1 MRELADTA
9 SFFLYKHGN
18 LPDPGEFG
26 EDTLRYFGYHE
37 RFVLPFVNET
47 RVNMLKRAL
56 QTNDTIAV
64 NEVDVSLWS
73 QWSFNA
79 TRRGCVPFTKG
90 RISCCLLCIR
100 RSRNIKKMDMSLF
113 GFCH

>member
-1 MRELADTA
+1 L
-9 SFFLYKHGN
+9 
-18 LPDPGEFG
+18 
-26 EDTLRYFGYHE
+26 GYHE

-79 TRRGCVPFTKG
+79 TRRACVHEG
-90 RISCCLLCIR
+90 ANQLLSPPYSKESQHQEDGYEFIR
-100 RSRNIKKMDMSLF
+100 LLTLTRLQKLCSV
-113 GFCH
+113 C